1 MNPCPRE
8 RLAELVRSERPD
20 LIQDAGRVR
29 ALLGDAC
36 PDAHL
41 EVSVLVAAVE
51 ENVPIRI
58 QRSSGSLS
66 VKGGQDRLARMLA
79 QNRALT
85 AGAASWA
92 VQSWASVLGKGGAP
106 DDDAEAAVTAVS
118 DPGMRALPREQLR
131 DLSQRY
137 GADLL
142 QDPRRVK
149 GLIQDVAPG
158 YRREQAVLVA
168 AMEDGIPQRIAA
180 ASGPG
185 PAKGDLA
192 RMAQTLGERR
202 GLADAAALW
211 GVQAWAWALG
221 KGEVPA
227 DGTGTPE
234 PPPTTE
240 EAPPPAAAEPAA
252 AEPAAAAAA
261 AAEYANRRA
270 RAPDGPDTWG
280 YTPPP
285 REKRRRRPLVLVA
298 VGVVLALLAVL
309 AIANSGTDDTT
320 IPISPL
326 DTSPSLTDPPE
337 TTDETATSEVPSSLA
352 RIQDTYEAPSDS
364 CEEETS
370 DIPDGAEYVLNCT
383 VSDVDVRY
391 IAWDSVDSMDAHIDQ
406 YAQGSSSTED
416 QWQFESTPDTD
427 EGRFIQFEYDDGSP
441 GLAWTYVE
449 KLLSGEAQGDTSTTH
464 ESLADWWSNL

>member
-8 RLAELVRSERPD
+8 RLADLVRTERPD
-20 LIQDAGRVR
+20 LIQDAGRIR

-41 EVSVLVAAVE
+41 EVSALVAAVE
-51 ENVPIRI
+51 ESVPIRI

-137 GADLL
+137 GPDLL

-168 AMEDGIPQRIAA
+168 AVEDGIPQRIAS

-192 RMAQTLGERR
+192 RMARTLSERR

-221 KGEVPA
+221 KGEAPA
-227 DGTGTPE
+227 DGTATPE
-234 PPPTTE
+234 PQPPTTE
-240 EAPPPAAAEPAA
+240 EVPPPTPAPTPPTPAPTPPPAPPAPPPA
-252 AEPAAAAAA
+252 
-261 AAEYANRRA
+261 
-270 RAPDGPDTWG
+270 GPGTWG
-280 YTPPP
+280 YTPPPRPP
-285 REKRRRRPLVLVA
+285 REKRRRRPVVLVV
-298 VGVVLALLAVL
+298 VGAVLALLVVL
-309 AIANSGTDDTT
+309 AIATSGTDEP
-320 IPISPL
+320 PISGGI
-326 DTSPSLTDPPE
+326 SPPATDSSE
-337 TTDETATSEVPSSLA
+337 TTDEPATSEVPSALA
-352 RIQDTYEAPSDS
+352 EIRDTFDAPSDS

-370 DIPDGAEYVLNCT
+370 DIPDGAAYVLNCT
-383 VSDVDVRY
+383 VSDVFVRY
-391 IAWDSVDSMDAHIDQ
+391 IKWDSVDSMNTFFDTDKSAPG
-406 YAQGSSSTED
+406 YSEKT
-416 QWQFESTPDTD
+416 WNFESTPDTD
-427 EGRFIQFEYDDGSP
+427 EGRLIEFEYDDGSP
-441 GLAWTYVE
+441 GLDWTYEE
-449 KLLSGEAQGDTSTTH
+449 KLLSGEAQGDSSTAH
-464 ESLADWWSNL
+464 EELKEWWRNLEIG